1 MISIGTRH
9 NTCHLF
15 LGEIAAE
22 RKRWG
27 FYKTIGMMLGRY
39 RQRFQS
45 VIRPSQL
52 HTFLKGEVGCGKKR
66 LNKVGA
72 FGQQS
77 LDDVNVHIVAVPAN
91 CVIAVY
97 VPVTVDEVIHIA
109 AIPLA
114 LRNHIL
120 MIEFSRFG
128 E

>member
-1 MISIGTRH
+1 M
-9 NTCHLF
+9 LD
-15 LGEIAAE
+15 
-22 RKRWG
+22 RW
-27 FYKTIGMMLGRY
+27 
-39 RQRFQS
+39 RQRF
-45 VIRPSQL
+45 RPIIQPTQF
-52 HTFLKGEVGCGKKR
+52 HTLLKGEVGCGKKR